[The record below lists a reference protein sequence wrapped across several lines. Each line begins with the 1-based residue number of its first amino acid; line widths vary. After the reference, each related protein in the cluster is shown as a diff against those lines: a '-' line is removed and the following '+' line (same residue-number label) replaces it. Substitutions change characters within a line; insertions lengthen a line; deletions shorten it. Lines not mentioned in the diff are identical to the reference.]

1 MNRPHLPFR
10 KTLVAV
16 SLLTVGLAASFVA
29 GCSESVTDLYA
40 SIRAFFRYDNVTASH
55 QLYTALNSP
64 GEFCTVTLRNSV
76 IYFTDADGR
85 SSQGNLS
92 ATEAYGKT
100 QCVAGF
106 IVGTP
111 SVPDLNGQT
120 APRAYDLV
128 CPTCYERNAIQR
140 SLQFDGREQVKC
152 PRCSRTYSLQTG
164 LQTGGD
170 EGVSILYR
178 YRMMYSSSASGTLVI
193 NN

>member
-1 MNRPHLPFR
+1 MLA
-10 KTLVAV
+10 VA
-16 SLLTVGLAASFVA
+16 LAACVA
-29 GCSESVTDLYA
+29 TACSDSVDNLYA

-55 QLYTALNSP
+55 QLYTALNNP
-64 GEFCTVTLRNSV
+64 GEFCTITLRNSV

-92 ATEAYGKT
+92 ATESYGKT

-111 SVPDLNGQT
+111 SVPDLNGST
-120 APRAYDLV
+120 SPRAYDLV

-152 PRCSRTYSLQTG
+152 SRCGRTYSLQTG
-164 LQTGGD
+164 LQNGGE
-170 EGVSILYR
+170 EGVSLLYR
-178 YRMMYSSSASGTLVI
+178 YRMSYSSSASGTLVI

>member
-1 MNRPHLPFR
+1 MKCFSFSFR
-10 KTLVAV
+10 KLFAVASAAV
-16 SLLTVGLAASFVA
+16 LLAACTDDVA
-29 GCSESVTDLYA
+29 DLYA

-55 QLYTALNSP
+55 QLYTALNNP

-92 ATEAYGKT
+92 ATEVYGKT

-120 APRAYDLV
+120 SARAYDLV

-152 PRCSRTYSLQTG
+152 PRCGRTYSLQTG
-164 LQTGGD
+164 LQNGGE
-170 EGVSILYR
+170 EGVSVLYR
-178 YRMMYSSSASGTLVI
+178 YRMSYSPTGSGTLVI